1 MKPGIH
7 PTYTKIKVVCAC
19 GNAFETR
26 STKGGET
33 LTVDICSKCHPF
45 FTGKLRL
52 VDAAGRIERFRRKYA
67 DKGKGDAKAGA
78 TPEAKEAKPGAKNE

>member
-19 GNAFETR
+19 GNEFETR

-33 LTVDICSKCHPF
+33 LSVDICSKCHPF
-45 FTGKLRL
+45 YTGKLRL

-67 DKGKGDAKAGA
+67 DKGKGAGA
-78 TPEAKEAKPGAKNE
+78 KPEAKDAKPEAKKE